1 MNEHLLDPS
10 HLFQNLALLI
20 ISLPTVS
27 SVFPHVLTFFSF
39 VDKSDMIFLILKYNK
54 TLPRH
59 KTLVDAQEGNKSTF
73 SRC

>member
-1 MNEHLLDPS
+1 MNEHLLDPL
-10 HLFQNLALLI
+10 HLFQNLAPLI

-27 SVFPHVLTFFSF
+27 SVFFHVLTFFSF
-39 VDKSDMIFLILKYNK
+39 VNKSDIIFFILKYNK

-59 KTLVDAQEGNKSTF
+59 KTLVDAQDGNKSTY